1 MRATYVY
8 PSQEIAAAYVLQA
21 FVRDAW
27 SALYHV
33 EARLNGMRQPFL
45 VLRDGIKEGWA
56 PHEVVGTLGRTF
68 AQVMGTL
75 ERLGLVE
82 LRVELV
88 EGPDGRKVIEGRRT
102 DKGEALVARVIAA

>member
-1 MRATYVY
+1 MTTSYAY
-8 PSQEIAAAYVLQA
+8 PSQETAARFILLA

-33 EARLNGMRQPFL
+33 EARLIGMGEPFR
-45 VLRDGIKEGWA
+45 VLKEGLKDGWA
-56 PHEVVGTLGRTF
+56 PH
-68 AQVMGTL
+68 QVMDVLGKTFGERVRAL

-82 LRVELV
+82 VRVELV
-88 EGPDGRKVIEGRRT
+88 EGPDGRKVLEGRRT